1 MAFGRKEAS
10 SFPQSLQGLLL
21 GNLARDREVSGEGRP
36 VCLKLRASDFGISYL
51 GCEEFSSLENSN
63 CVLKGSAPFLALQIT
78 MKNQDKKNGPAK
90 HCNPKSSPGQRE
102 AGPEGAHGR
111 PRQTAPGAEA
121 EGSMS
126 QAPGKTEGVCQLCF
140 SSGQREEF
148 LELALLLRPVFT
160 QEGGTIE

>member
-1 MAFGRKEAS
+1 
-10 SFPQSLQGLLL
+10 
-21 GNLARDREVSGEGRP
+21 
-36 VCLKLRASDFGISYL
+36 
-51 GCEEFSSLENSN
+51 
-63 CVLKGSAPFLALQIT
+63 

-90 HCNPKSSPGQRE
+90 HSNSKGSPGQRE

-121 EGSMS
+121 EGSTS

-148 LELALLLRPVFT
+148 LVLVCLLRPVFT
-160 QEGGTIE
+160 QEEGTIEWTMLILCDPFVSWGGGEPSHS